1 MDWRL
6 IELNY
11 GLVIF
16 SHFFINWQWIGDEF
30 ALDWHKIGTDWCF
43 IESGLTM
50 DWHRIGDGSFLVE
63 DWRLTG
69 VDRPRRGANS
79 SSAVTSSLSL

>member
-1 MDWRL
+1 
-6 IELNY
+6 
-11 GLVIF
+11 
-16 SHFFINWQWIGDEF
+16 
-30 ALDWHKIGTDWCF
+30 
-43 IESGLTM
+43 M
-50 DWHRIGDGSFLVE
+50 DWHRIGDGSLLVE